1 MITLLAATIVV
12 ALISLG
18 AYIHAANERD
28 YLTIKVANLEYRLKC
43 NEDANSGEDS

>member
-18 AYIHAANERD
+18 AYIHVANERD
-28 YLTIKVANLEYRLKC
+28 HLAIEVANLEHRLQAS
-43 NEDANSGEDS
+43 EGANSGEDS

>member
-18 AYIHAANERD
+18 AYIHVANERD
-28 YLTIKVANLEYRLKC
+28 YLAIEVANLEHRLKRDEGC
-43 NEDANSGEDS
+43 RCGEDS